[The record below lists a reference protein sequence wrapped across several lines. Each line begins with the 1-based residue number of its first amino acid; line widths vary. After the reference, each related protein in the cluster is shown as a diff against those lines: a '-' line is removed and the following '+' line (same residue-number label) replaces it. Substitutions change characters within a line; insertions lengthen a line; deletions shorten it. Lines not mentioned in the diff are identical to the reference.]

1 MHGRQLS
8 VCVCAAWFLAA
19 NGEDVTCLSEYYM
32 GREGFR
38 SVPLSPLVYTPIAH
52 RPDWYWKKIF
62 QMRGIDPE
70 SVKSGYTEAWLAFLF
85 VGAQEAMTVCSV
97 EGGRYW
103 DCVLDVRKVYDLAQG
118 SARSTFAG
126 RLAAVFGITLAATD
140 QLPGHLR
147 LSLCAPGSIFR
158 SIANKRNQCSLI

>member
-1 MHGRQLS
+1 
-8 VCVCAAWFLAA
+8 
-19 NGEDVTCLSEYYM
+19 M